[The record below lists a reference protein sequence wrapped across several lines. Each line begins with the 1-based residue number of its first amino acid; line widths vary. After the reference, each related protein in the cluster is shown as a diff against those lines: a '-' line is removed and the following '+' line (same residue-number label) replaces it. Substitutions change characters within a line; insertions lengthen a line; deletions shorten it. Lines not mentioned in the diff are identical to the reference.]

1 MYKLLLS
8 VVAVL
13 LLSNCGLPA
22 SERVYKISG
31 PTMGTLYHISWVD
44 QQNRTSQVKS
54 HIDLRLQDINKTMST
69 YDSTSELSRINQ
81 SARWPVQQRVSTD
94 LSDVLAK
101 ALQVTQ
107 QSSGAFDITVGPLV
121 NLWGFGPDGSPE
133 NVPEDDLLQ
142 EVLANVGSNVITL
155 SEQNLLI
162 TEKRYLDLSAIAKGW
177 AVDDVS
183 LLLESY
189 GIENYLVEIGGEIKT
204 AGVKPENAHWKVAI
218 ERPDVH
224 LQQTAH
230 RVFSPGNRALA
241 TSGDYRNFFV
251 ENGVRYSHTI
261 SPVNGFP
268 VEHELASVTVVNN
281 SAAMADAWATAL
293 NVAGP
298 EDGMKLAETLGLGVY
313 MIVRD
318 PHGNLSEQTSTI
330 FNQWFPGFLDQTP

>member
-22 SERVYKISG
+22 SERVYKVSG

-44 QQNRTSQVKS
+44 QQDRTSQVKS
-54 HIDLRLQDINKTMST
+54 HIDLRLQDINKIMST
-69 YDSTSELSRINQ
+69 YDSASELSRINQ
-81 SARWPVQQRVSTD
+81 STMWPVQQRISTD

-121 NLWGFGPDGSPE
+121 NLWGFGPDGSPDR
-133 NVPEDDLLQ
+133 VPEDDLLE
-142 EVLANVGSNVITL
+142 EVLTSVGSDVVTL
-155 SEQNLLI
+155 SGQSLFI
-162 TEKRYLDLSAIAKGW
+162 SEKRYLDLSAIAKGW
-177 AVDDVS
+177 AVDDIS

-204 AGVKPENAHWKVAI
+204 AGVKPQKVSWKVAI

-298 EDGMKLAETLGLGVY
+298 ADGMRLAETLELGVY

-318 PHGNLSEQTSTI
+318 QHGNLSERTSTT
-330 FNQWFPGFLDQTP
+330 FNEWFPEFLDQIP